1 MEKTTTYWLDLVYG
15 HWLHCLTHTLTQ
27 FHMQIIL
34 SLLRMKASYS
44 VMLKVYSW
52 RFRNPPKTNM
62 PNADRRLRGSF
73 CRSPQHLKDRRKVP
87 DSLSQSI
94 PVTSKK
100 YWPACGTTI
109 NQSINVLHL
118 QCLLP
123 QSFAQTLKCWHNQKH
138 HINTRSLIVLQKH
151 KIITC
156 P

>member
-109 NQSINVLHL
+109 NQSMSFIFNAFYHSHSPKRWNVD
-118 QCLLP
+118 
-123 QSFAQTLKCWHNQKH
+123 
-138 HINTRSLIVLQKH
+138 ITRN
-151 KIITC
+151 IILTHVHWLYC
-156 P
+156 KSTK